1 MATPPKGAKK
11 PADRKPKVIVPGP
24 DAEDTPGVRVV
35 TVGDTHWTIPE
46 DALDD
51 FELLDDLGALEDGN
65 AARLPRIMRRLLGD
79 DYKKALDVIRDES
92 GVVRIEPA
100 AEFIQELLGGLNPN

>member
-1 MATPPKGAKK
+1 MATPPKGAKV
-11 PADRKPKVIVPGP
+11 PQDRQQKATEQDG
-24 DAEDTPGVRVV
+24 DRTV
-35 TVGDTHWTIPE
+35 TVAGRDWTVPA

-79 DYKKALDVIRDES
+79 DYKAALDVIRDDD
-92 GVVRIEPA
+92 GRVRIEPA
-100 AEFIQELLGGLNPN
+100 GEFIQELLGGLNPNS

>member
-1 MATPPKGAKK
+1 MATPPKGAKV
-11 PADRKPKVIVPGP
+11 PTDRQPKTTEHDDARTVTAAGQDWTVP
-24 DAEDTPGVRVV
+24 T
-35 TVGDTHWTIPE
+35 